1 MGSYATIMS
10 VRNRI
15 KILNCRNF
23 EEVENK
29 VNDFLAFDENI
40 AALAGIDY
48 RLEYNVVIIEYY
60 VIDHQND
67 HDDKMDLGHS
77 SYGYS
82 SPFTNWMKLCFPF

>member
-1 MGSYATIMS
+1 MS

-29 VNDFLAFDENI
+29 VNDFLSFDENI

-60 VIDHQND
+60 VIDHQHHQKDND
-67 HDDKMDLGHS
+67 DNKMDLEDY
-77 SYGYS
+77 SYATN
-82 SPFTNWMKLCFPF
+82 PFTCWMRLCFFPF